1 MSININKFFSS
12 CFFLSRFFIYD
23 FFSTTSYIK
32 YVLNV
37 SDKQKEREKKDKM
50 ESLQPICLGMS
61 GLIDTCIFFLFIY
74 FSKEIFAFKSKQNE
88 GKNTHTHAHTSEL
101 QQRQAVSTGI
111 HE

>member
-12 CFFLSRFFIYD
+12 CFFCLDFLSTT

-37 SDKQKEREKKDKM
+37 SDKQREREKKDKM
-50 ESLQPICLGMS
+50 ESLQPICFGMS

-88 GKNTHTHAHTSEL
+88 GKHTHMLTHPSYNNDKL
-101 QQRQAVSTGI
+101 
-111 HE
+111 